1 MTAPVYLV
9 RHGEALN
16 PDHVVYA
23 DLPGF
28 GLSDRGRRQVAATAR
43 RLGTIEAVVSS
54 PLRRATQT
62 AAVIAEANGVVP
74 IVDDDLTEWLLL
86 GRWRGHRW
94 EALDAA
100 FPGEVQAYLD
110 DPTDLPFSPESL
122 GDMARRSAGATRRW
136 RSNSTG
142 PLVIVSHQDPVQ
154 AARLTLTG
162 RPVSGLHHEK
172 PEHASIIELAPGE
185 SEWTEQ
191 AYWTP

>member
-9 RHGEALN
+9 RHGEVLN

-28 GLSDRGRRQVAATAR
+28 GLSDRGRSQVTATAR

-62 AAVIAEANGVVP
+62 AAVIAESNGVVP

-86 GRWRGHRW
+86 GRWRGHSW

-110 DPTDLPFSPESL
+110 DPADLPFSPESL
-122 GDMARRSAGATRRW
+122 GDMARRSAEATRRW
-136 RSNSTG
+136 RSDLTG

-172 PEHASIIELAPGE
+172 PEHASIIELSPGE

-191 AYWTP
+191 AYWAP